1 MKIIDILGEKELKV
15 VGTDA
20 KSTTLEDP
28 ITKVK
33 TVVPKDPNKPGM
45 ISKDPASN
53 KFTLNTKTTGKVDN
67 EIKPGENVQV
77 AEKAVSKKQQRFM
90 GMVHA
95 AQKGEKAAS
104 GEVAKVASSMK
115 KKDAK
120 DFASTK
126 HKGLPEKK

>member
-45 ISKDPASN
+45 ISKDPTSN

-95 AQKGEKAAS
+95 AQKGEKVAS

>member
-1 MKIIDILGEKELKV
+1 MKIRDILGEKELKV

-53 KFTLNTKTTGKVDN
+53 KFTLNTKTTGRVDN

-77 AEKAVSKKQQRFM
+77 AEKAVSRKQQRFM

>member
-1 MKIIDILGEKELKV
+1 MKIRDILGEKELKV

-45 ISKDPASN
+45 ISKDPTSN
-53 KFTLNTKTTGKVDN
+53 KFTLNTKTTGRVDN
-67 EIKPGENVQV
+67 EIKPGANVQV
-77 AEKAVSKKQQRFM
+77 AEKAVSRKQQRFM

>member
-1 MKIIDILGEKELKV
+1 MKIRDILGEKELKV

-45 ISKDPASN
+45 ISKDPATN
-53 KFTLNTKTTGKVDN
+53 KFTLNTKTTGRVDN

-77 AEKAVSKKQQRFM
+77 AEKAVSRKQQRFM

-104 GEVAKVASSMK
+104 GEVAKVASNMK
-115 KKDAK
+115 EKDAK

>member
-1 MKIIDILGEKELKV
+1 MKIRDILGEKELKV

-45 ISKDPASN
+45 ISKDPATN
-53 KFTLNTKTTGKVDN
+53 KFTLNTKTTGRVDN
-67 EIKPGENVQV
+67 EIKPGQNVQV
-77 AEKAVSKKQQRFM
+77 AEKAVSRKQQRFM

-104 GEVAKVASSMK
+104 GEVAKVASNMK

>member
-53 KFTLNTKTTGKVDN
+53 KFTLNTKTTGRVDN

-104 GEVAKVASSMK
+104 GEVAKVASNMK

>member
-1 MKIIDILGEKELKV
+1 MKIRDILGEKELKV

-45 ISKDPASN
+45 ISKDPATN
-53 KFTLNTKTTGKVDN
+53 KFTLNTKTTGRVDN

-77 AEKAVSKKQQRFM
+77 AEKAVSRKQQRFM

-104 GEVAKVASSMK
+104 GEVAKVASNMK

>member
-1 MKIIDILGEKELKV
+1 MKIRDILGEKELKV

-45 ISKDPASN
+45 ISKDPATN
-53 KFTLNTKTTGKVDN
+53 KFTLNTKTTGRVDN

-77 AEKAVSKKQQRFM
+77 AEKAVSRKQQRFM

>member
-53 KFTLNTKTTGKVDN
+53 KFTLNTKTTGRVDN